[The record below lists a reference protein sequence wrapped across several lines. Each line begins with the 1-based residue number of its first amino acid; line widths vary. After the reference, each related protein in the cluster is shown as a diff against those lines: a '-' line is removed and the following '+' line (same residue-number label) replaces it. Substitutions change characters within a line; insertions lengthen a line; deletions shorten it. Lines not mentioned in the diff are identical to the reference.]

1 MPCCG
6 CSALDEVH
14 EIETGKHKMEK
25 KLFSCCFEIP
35 VRASLIPPVTS
46 SSIGNVLGKG
56 VSETQRRNK
65 MGNFPCHY

>member
-1 MPCCG
+1 M
-6 CSALDEVH
+6 
-14 EIETGKHKMEK
+14 KWKK

-65 MGNFPCHY
+65 MANCPCHY

>member
-1 MPCCG
+1 M
-6 CSALDEVH
+6 
-14 EIETGKHKMEK
+14 KWKK

-35 VRASLIPPVTS
+35 VHASLIPPVTS

-65 MGNFPCHY
+65 MANCPCHY